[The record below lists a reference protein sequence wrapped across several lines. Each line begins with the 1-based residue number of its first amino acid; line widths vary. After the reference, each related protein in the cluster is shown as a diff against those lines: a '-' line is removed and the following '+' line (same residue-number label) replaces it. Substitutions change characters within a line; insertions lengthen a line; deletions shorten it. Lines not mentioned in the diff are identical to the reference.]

1 MITFKK
7 CMVVAAMATLS
18 LGLFA
23 ETKEPVSKTNAATAG
38 IFSTDLDDFTNV
50 NSWSNVNPKDFYLYF
65 GMDNGLSN
73 LASSY
78 DIGFAKYFKK
88 IYWGTYF
95 SGNLGT
101 STNTTT
107 TVGGTTTK
115 TKTTGDSEWV
125 FNNTI
130 GIGNLGLALNLHF
143 FDDGSTKSGEDY
155 SKDTDLDI
163 TLKAGLKEYAIKKT
177 KIVPYAAINYSI
189 GDGTKVKS
197 GEDITNNRHSLF
209 SVEAGATLP
218 LKGSKTFEQTLS
230 PSVKFYTEKAVR
242 DDHGTFGIQIPV
254 TYTGLV
260 NASSNFAF
268 GFTASLEPSLGFGNG
283 DFSFGLTPSAAFGL
297 TYATKKNIDLNAGVE
312 FALPSYS
319 YGKTT
324 TTVLGTTT
332 TTKSSSWDGNDAS
345 LTFSSGFAIKVSKN
359 FLIDCTYEALF
370 NLFGSDTSSDLTTTG
385 DTNFWNTVNSI
396 LVHNIGFEVSAKF

>member
-7 CMVVAAMATLS
+7 CMAVAALATLS

-101 STNTTT
+101 STKTKT
-107 TVGGTTTK
+107 TVGDTTTK

-155 SKDTDLDI
+155 SKDTDFDI
-163 TLKAGLKEYAIKKT
+163 TLKAGLKELAIKKT

-189 GDGTKVKS
+189 GDGTKVKT
-197 GEDITNNRHSLF
+197 GDTVTNNRVSLF
-209 SVEAGATLP
+209 SVEAGAALP

-230 PSVKFYTEKAVR
+230 PSVKFYTQKAVEA
-242 DDHGTFGIQIPV
+242 DHGTFGIQIPV

-260 NASSNFAF
+260 NASDNFAF
-268 GFTASLEPSLGFGNG
+268 GFAASLEPSLGFGKG
-283 DFSFGLTPSAAFGL
+283 AFSFGLIPSAAFGL
-297 TYATKKNIDLNAGVE
+297 TYATKKNIDLNAGIE

-319 YGKTT
+319 YSKTT
-324 TTVLGTTT
+324 VEGITTT
-332 TTKSSSWDGNDAS
+332 TTKTSSWDGNDAS

-359 FLIDCTYEALF
+359 FLIDCSYEALLS
-370 NLFGSDTSSDLTTTG
+370 LFGSDTSSDLTTTG
-385 DTNFWNTVNSI
+385 NTNFWNTVNSI
-396 LVHNIGFEVSAKF
+396 LIHNIGFDFSIKL

>member
-1 MITFKK
+1 
-7 CMVVAAMATLS
+7 
-18 LGLFA
+18 
-23 ETKEPVSKTNAATAG
+23 
-38 IFSTDLDDFTNV
+38 
-50 NSWSNVNPKDFYLYF
+50 
-65 GMDNGLSN
+65 
-73 LASSY
+73 
-78 DIGFAKYFKK
+78 KK

-197 GEDITNNRHSLF
+197 GEDITNHRHSLF

-230 PSVKFYTEKAVR
+230 PSVKFYTEKAVSA
-242 DDHGTFGIQIPV
+242 DHGTFGIQIPV

-297 TYATKKNIDLNAGVE
+297 TYATKKNIDFNAGVE
-312 FALPSYS
+312 FALPSYT

-324 TTVLGTTT
+324 VEGITTTT
-332 TTKSSSWDGNDAS
+332 TTKTSSWDGNDAS

-370 NLFGSDTSSDLTTTG
+370 SLFGNDTSSDLTSTG
-385 DTNFWNTVNSI
+385 NTNFWNTVNSI

>member
-7 CMVVAAMATLS
+7 CMVVAALATLS

-115 TKTTGDSEWV
+115 TKTTG
-125 FNNTI
+125 
-130 GIGNLGLALNLHF
+130 
-143 FDDGSTKSGEDY
+143 
-155 SKDTDLDI
+155 
-163 TLKAGLKEYAIKKT
+163 
-177 KIVPYAAINYSI
+177 
-189 GDGTKVKS
+189 
-197 GEDITNNRHSLF
+197 
-209 SVEAGATLP
+209 
-218 LKGSKTFEQTLS
+218 
-230 PSVKFYTEKAVR
+230 
-242 DDHGTFGIQIPV
+242 
-254 TYTGLV
+254 
-260 NASSNFAF
+260 
-268 GFTASLEPSLGFGNG
+268 
-283 DFSFGLTPSAAFGL
+283 
-297 TYATKKNIDLNAGVE
+297 
-312 FALPSYS
+312 
-319 YGKTT
+319 
-324 TTVLGTTT
+324 
-332 TTKSSSWDGNDAS
+332 
-345 LTFSSGFAIKVSKN
+345 
-359 FLIDCTYEALF
+359 
-370 NLFGSDTSSDLTTTG
+370 
-385 DTNFWNTVNSI
+385 
-396 LVHNIGFEVSAKF
+396 